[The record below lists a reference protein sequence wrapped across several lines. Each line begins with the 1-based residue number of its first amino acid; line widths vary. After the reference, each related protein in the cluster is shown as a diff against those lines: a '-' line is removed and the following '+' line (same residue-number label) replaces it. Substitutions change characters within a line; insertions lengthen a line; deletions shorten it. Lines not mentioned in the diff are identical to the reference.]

1 MTRVRRILA
10 IAAAIS
16 VVWTAFIPSNALADD
31 PQTDPTCWPA
41 AQCLSAGN
49 RGSFDVQFELDPD
62 CGGEWGRCYPGKK
75 IDIQIHIPGL
85 EGTQVRNLG
94 QYLQVIYVWAV
105 RIAAILAVVVIMVG
119 GLLWLTSAGA
129 DRLGKAKELIGN
141 AVIGLLIA
149 VGSYLI
155 LQTINP
161 DLVRLSLPRTMMLRP
176 VFAGAKFCSGVPAD
190 VPIHDGGPDGAPVG
204 ESSRGSLPCG
214 LVYHTPTAAAKM
226 CLGHFCAPGNVC
238 VSNAAGSGLECQAG
252 TIGGVVT
259 GDGEAF
265 LDNDVELH
273 VVCTDGSDHEI
284 LSADGAEI
292 RDRRRDNFTFP
303 NRRGVIQEIESACSG
318 FSTTGGTAASSRIR
332 GFTLW
337 IEVNDDDLFGSGNDD
352 WYAVGRES
360 CGAGS
365 AKPLTAVPSDEGD
378 PSSIRWASLA
388 DNAFI
393 PQLPVLAALRDQN
406 PVSFR
411 CDLILNRSDSLGS
424 GFPDR

>member
-1 MTRVRRILA
+1 MRRITKYSLSALFVFALLA
-10 IAAAIS
+10 PQPAAAE
-16 VVWTAFIPSNALADD
+16 D
-31 PQTDPTCWPA
+31 PQTNPTCWPQ

-94 QYLQVIYVWAV
+94 QYIQVIYVWAV
-105 RIAAILAVVVIMVG
+105 RIAAVLAVVVIMVG
-119 GLLWLTSAGA
+119 GLLWLTSGGA
-129 DRLGKAKELIGN
+129 ERLGKAKELIGN
-141 AVIGLLIA
+141 AVIGLLIT

-176 VFAGAKFCSGVPAD
+176 IFAGAKFCSQVPED
-190 VPIHDGGPDGAPVG
+190 VEIRFGSVDGTVATPEQRP
-204 ESSRGSLPCG
+204 RLLCG
-214 LVYHTPTAAAKM
+214 TTFYTPAAAAKT
-226 CLGHFCAPGNVC
+226 CLGDFCNPGRVC
-238 VSNAAGSGLECQAG
+238 VVNATGNGFECQEG
-252 TIGGVVT
+252 LIGGTVT

-284 LSADGAEI
+284 LSTDGKKI
-292 RDRRRDNFTFP
+292 RDRRQHSFTFP
-303 NRRGVIQEIESACSG
+303 KRSGLIQGIESACSG

-337 IEVNDDDLFGSGNDD
+337 VEVNDDDLLGGGNDD

-360 CGAGS
+360 CGGA
-365 AKPLTAVPSDEGD
+365 AKPLTAAPSDEGD

-388 DNAFI
+388 DSAFI

-406 PVSFR
+406 PVAFR
-411 CDLILNRSDSLGS
+411 CDLILNRADSLGS